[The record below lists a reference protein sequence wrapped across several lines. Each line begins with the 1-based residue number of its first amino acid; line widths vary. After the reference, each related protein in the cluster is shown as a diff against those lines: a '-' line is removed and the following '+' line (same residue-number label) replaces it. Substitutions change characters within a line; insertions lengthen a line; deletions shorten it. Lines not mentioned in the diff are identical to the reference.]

1 MRSIAGLRVLSPE
14 GRCRAYPVGVKLF
27 LLMFYPI
34 YFLNFFLCCR
44 YLTVSLRSPVLQ
56 PYGEGNSPIFF
67 QKYDINIFLFVIF
80 SEFLHEFDRLPRWW
94 VLLNLYLPL
103 ALQIETSVRFIY
115 LDT

>member
-34 YFLNFFLCCR
+34 YFLNFFLCCPLP
-44 YLTVSLRSPVLQ
+44 YSLPSESSAPTLRRGQQ
-56 PYGEGNSPIFF
+56 PDFF